1 VQLLNLKTGI
11 DFGAAGNLREFEPV
25 GFSATSDA
33 VSTWSEAG
41 TAQIL
46 FRLAPARGDL
56 AFTIELFPYLGEGK
70 IAQQSCWVFFN
81 GLFVHYEGVRA
92 PIEMR
97 FTVPRDA
104 LNPRASRL
112 SFALPDAAS
121 PKALDLGDDL
131 RLLGLSFVKL
141 TAGPAAA
148 NG

>member
-11 DFGAAGNLREFEPV
+11 DFGAEGNLREFDPV
-25 GFSATSDA
+25 GFSATSDS

-41 TAQIL
+41 TAAL
-46 FRLAPARGDL
+46 SFRLAPTRADL
-56 AFTIELFPYLGEGK
+56 AFTIELFPYLADGR
-70 IAQQSCWVFFN
+70 IAQQGCWVFCN

-97 FTVPRDA
+97 FTVPREG
-104 LNPRASRL
+104 LNPRANRL
-112 SFALPDAAS
+112 SFALPDATS
-121 PKALDLGDDL
+121 PKALKLGDDL

-141 TAGPAAA
+141 TAGAAAA